1 MSGWLGR
8 AGAGARPLA
17 LLVTSLCCAAC
28 APARIGPPP
37 SAPTL
42 MRALDAIP
50 GDLDLVV
57 RLDLHRIRDTLGS
70 AAMAALTEQAIR
82 GSRGADQATDALLI
96 GALAET
102 DTLWLGLRPAQEF
115 SESDSVFVLSGHFPK
130 FDPHAVSSKPAFE
143 KPIELGG
150 AFRRYDRA
158 APAQRS
164 APARIYTRGDDLIVS
179 VSEAEIDSV
188 ERSLEQRRGAP
199 PLEPAE
205 KGALSAVAR
214 PRILPAS
221 LLDASPVLQKL
232 AARATRC
239 ELSAD
244 LTSAGVDATLGL
256 KFEDP
261 STAERLGAVLVE
273 LQGALKAAPGR
284 LAKVAARLQISN
296 AAEFVTLRLAIGRD
310 ELSEIVNCRGS
321 ACAW

>member
-1 MSGWLGR
+1 MSGWLGL
-8 AGAGARPLA
+8 AGARARRLGLVATLA
-17 LLVTSLCCAAC
+17 CAAC
-28 APARIGPPP
+28 APERIGPPP
-37 SAPTL
+37 NAPTVL
-42 MRALDAIP
+42 RALDAMP

-70 AAMAALTEQAIR
+70 AAMTALTEQAIR

-115 SESDSVFVLSGHFPK
+115 SGSDSVFVMTGHFPK
-130 FDPHAVSSKPAFE
+130 FDPQHVASKPAFQ

-188 ERSLEQRRGAP
+188 ERSLEQRRGSP

-221 LLDASPVLQKL
+221 VLEASPSLQKL

-261 STAERLGAVLVE
+261 NTAERLAVALVE
-273 LQGALKAAPGR
+273 LRDALKVAPGR
-284 LAKVAARLQISN
+284 LAKLAARLEITS